1 MKDRQLWP
9 MVSEPLAPASGAS
22 AGAEQGGRSLPS
34 GQKEEREPG
43 PPHALCKLHL
53 LKLHPLTGSQAGPA
67 LQLLGLQICT
77 LTMGHTLSCLPVYD
91 DSCLLSAL
99 ALNAVP
105 FPHRP
110 GSVFQLS
117 APKTCSPVSGSPSRV
132 TPNARCILG
141 FSYHRLPRPLDFSP
155 TEDKDIL
162 LLFAHYVQCLT

>member
-67 LQLLGLQICT
+67 LE
-77 LTMGHTLSCLPVYD
+77 
-91 DSCLLSAL
+91 L
-99 ALNAVP
+99 A
-105 FPHRP
+105 
-110 GSVFQLS
+110 
-117 APKTCSPVSGSPSRV
+117 
-132 TPNARCILG
+132 
-141 FSYHRLPRPLDFSP
+141 PRPSDLHPHHGAHSV
-155 TEDKDIL
+155 L
-162 LLFAHYVQCLT
+162 LARL